1 MSTMFTTAVD
11 FHATALI
18 STPKGPPA
26 RIAARRLTIFSSWR
40 VADRLQRITCSSAS
54 QPRAC
59 AVICAAAASPATAVT
74 AEAAPAE
81 AKERTA
87 IGASVWEDFAAAV
100 TGEWEGVTVTFNP
113 AGEDGTAEPQ
123 ELPPRYV
130 PNDFAC
136 AILRNAT
143 AQSAAHADQT
153 ASLSACRTSLQR
165 GLSDIPAV
173 SCSEVEPHTYMRQG
187 VLARSLRQQR
197 THAELTFLDGSTLHR
212 VTGEQTLS
220 STSVHCAGSG
230 ASRCSTG
237 TRSTAHGPTA
247 MA

>member
-1 MSTMFTTAVD
+1 MYTTAVD
-11 FHATALI
+11 FHAMALI
-18 STPKGPPA
+18 SSPKAPPA
-26 RIAARRLTIFSSWR
+26 RIAARRLTEFSSWR

-74 AEAAPAE
+74 AEATPAE

-87 IGASVWEDFAAAV
+87 IGASVWEEFAAAV

-136 AILRNAT
+136 GDLCYCSILHT
-143 AQSAAHADQT
+143 ASAA
-153 ASLSACRTSLQR
+153 ACA
-165 GLSDIPAV
+165 GLAAAR
-173 SCSEVEPHTYMRQG
+173 CSEEI
-187 VLARSLRQQR
+187 
-197 THAELTFLDGSTLHR
+197 
-212 VTGEQTLS
+212 S
-220 STSVHCAGSG
+220 SV
-230 ASRCSTG
+230 RCSKVKANLPASH
-237 TRSTAHGPTA
+237 RALRD
-247 MA
+247 